1 MTVTGSIQRYYQSLG
16 KEGDDED
23 VRDSSPS
30 ARHLVTSIA
39 SELRTGT
46 TGHIS
51 ISSNGAETG
60 WASGEVVVGK
70 SAETSRSAGT
80 VSGAGMERRV

>member
-16 KEGDDED
+16 KEGDDD

-30 ARHLVTSIA
+30 ARHLVASVA

-46 TGHIS
+46 TGHVS

-70 SAETSRSAGT
+70 SVETSRSAGT